1 MRLLLFTDS
10 ASDQVPFPRS
20 SIDPVY
26 VGAAPSIQRESLP
39 MIGRECVVPLCLFRS
54 ETGRLVEFWKSSR
67 WAARPVPP
75 DVPSIQNGG
84 LLTLFSF

>member
-10 ASDQVPFPRS
+10 ASDPSPLSPEARS
-20 SIDPVY
+20 IPVY

-39 MIGRECVVPLCLFRS
+39 MIGRECGALVPFRS